1 MTQFR
6 RPSREPR
13 WLLRHALKVNAQ
25 AVLSGLVLAVAGLIG
40 ATGQSSDA
48 APREPF
54 AVWRADFAER
64 AAAKGHD
71 PALIA
76 ATFAGVEPDL
86 ALIRLDRDQPE
97 FVRPLWEYLDSAV
110 SESRRQT
117 GRERL
122 AEEAALL
129 TQLEGRYGPPAE
141 VITAI
146 WGLESAYGA
155 VIGDHDVVQALAT
168 LAWDGRRRALF
179 ERELMAVLTILASG
193 AVDRSELIGGWAGA
207 MGQTQFMPS
216 TFVRYAVDHDGD
228 GRKNLWSDRGD
239 ALASAAGYLS
249 DHGWRRGAPWGV
261 EVRLP
266 EGFNHALADGRRN
279 RVADWA
285 RLGVTRADGAS
296 WDEGRRAIAARL
308 LSPAGA
314 RGPAFLTFANY
325 DVIKRYNNST
335 AYALAV
341 GLLSDALAGRGGVIA
356 PWPRDEQPL
365 ARTEIEELQRR
376 LSALGYDT
384 AGVDGRIGPNTRKA
398 LRAWQADRG
407 LAPDA
412 FATVRLLDQ
421 LRALSPG

>member
-13 WLLRHALKVNAQ
+13 WLLRHALKVNAK
-25 AVLSGLVLAVAGLIG
+25 AAFVALAAFVGAAGASAQPDSPTL
-40 ATGQSSDA
+40 
-48 APREPF
+48 REPF
-54 AVWRADFAER
+54 AVWRAAFAQR
-64 AAAKGHD
+64 AAAQGHSD
-71 PALIA
+71 ALIA
-76 ATFAGVEPDL
+76 ATLAGVEPDL
-86 ALIRLDRDQPE
+86 ALVALDRNQPE
-97 FVRPLWEYLDSAV
+97 FVRPLWEYLDSAL
-110 SESRRQT
+110 SESRRET

-193 AVDRSELIGGWAGA
+193 AVERSDLIGGWAGA

-228 GRKNLWSDRGD
+228 GRKDLWRDRGD

-249 DHGWRRGAPWGV
+249 DHGWRRDAPWGV

-266 EGFNHALADGRRN
+266 AGFNHALGDGRRN

-285 RLGVTRADGAS
+285 RLGVTRADGAPWS
-296 WDEGRRAIAARL
+296 DASLAATARL

-341 GLLSDALAGRGGVIA
+341 GLLSDSLAGRRGVIA
-356 PWPRDEQPL
+356 AWPRDEQPL
-365 ARTEIEELQRR
+365 ARTQIEELQRR

-421 LRALSPG
+421 LRAQAPG